1 MAELVNIKDLTREE
15 WLQERM
21 TGIGGSD
28 AGTILGVNKWKS
40 KTQLFFEKTNP
51 EMIQEIS
58 NDAIHF
64 GNVLEDVVAEEF
76 AARTGKKVRR
86 DNRMLRHPDHHFMM
100 ANLDRVVVGEKALLE
115 CKTTSQYNAEQW
127 EDDNVPAQYLCQ
139 IQHYMA
145 VTGFEK
151 AYIAVLIGGQS
162 FIWKE
167 IERDDELIQIIIDA
181 EKDFWENNVQ
191 ANVIPEIDGSEATS
205 DFINHMYQDIDNEEI
220 ELGSEADTLMKAI
233 ESIKEDIKE
242 KQQLQKKYENQLK
255 DALGHNTAGKTA
267 AYLATWKQQTRRSID
282 KKALE
287 EKYGKEVIDQ
297 FYKESEYRVLR
308 IKQIKEEQ

>member
-64 GNVLEDVVAEEF
+64 GNILEDVVAEEF

-86 DNRMLRHPDHHFMM
+86 DNRMLRHPEHKFMM

-115 CKTTSQYNAEQW
+115 CKTTSQFNKEQW

-167 IERDDELIQIIIDA
+167 IERDDELIQIIIEA

-191 ANVIPEIDGSEATS
+191 AGVIPEIDGSEATS
-205 DFINHMYQDIDNEEI
+205 EFINHMYQDIDNEEI

-242 KQQLQKKYENQLK
+242 QQQLQKKYENQLK
-255 DALGHNTAGKTA
+255 ESLGHNTAGKTA
-267 AYLATWKQQTRRSID
+267 AYLATWKQQTRRNLD

>member
-191 ANVIPEIDGSEATS
+191 ANVIPEIESSEATS
-205 DFINHMYQDIDNEEI
+205 DFSNYMYKDIDNEEI
-220 ELGSEADTLMKAI
+220 ELGTEADTLMKAI
-233 ESIKEDIKE
+233 ESIKEDVKE

-267 AYLATWKQQTRRSID
+267 AYLATWKQQTRRNLD

-287 EKYGKEVIDQ
+287 EKYGKDVIDQ

>member
-86 DNRMLRHPDHHFMM
+86 DNRMLRHPEHHFMM

-267 AYLATWKQQTRRSID
+267 AYLATWKQQTRRNLD

-287 EKYGKEVIDQ
+287 EKYGKEVIDR

>member
-1 MAELVNIKDLTREE
+1 MAELLNIKDLTREE
-15 WLQERM
+15 WLKERM

-76 AARTGKKVRR
+76 VARTGKKVRR
-86 DNRMLRHPDHHFMM
+86 DNRMLRHPEHKFMM

-167 IERDDELIQIIIDA
+167 IERDDELIEILINA

-191 ANVIPEIDGSEATS
+191 AGVIPEIDGSEATS

-233 ESIKEDIKE
+233 ESIKEDIKD

-255 DALGHNTAGKTA
+255 DSIGHNTAGKTA

>member
-51 EMIQEIS
+51 EMVQEIS

-86 DNRMLRHPDHHFMM
+86 DNRMLRHPEHHFMM

-115 CKTTSQYNAEQW
+115 CKTTSQFNKEQW

-145 VTGFEK
+145 VTGYEK

-167 IERDDELIQIIIDA
+167 IERDDELIQIIIEA

-191 ANVIPEIDGSEATS
+191 AGVIPEIDGSEATS
-205 DFINHMYQDIDNEEI
+205 EFINHMYQNIDNEEI
-220 ELGSEADTLMKAI
+220 ELGSEADTLIKAI

-242 KQQLQKKYENQLK
+242 QQQLQKKYENQLK
-255 DALGHNTAGKTA
+255 DSLGHNTAGKTA
-267 AYLATWKQQTRRSID
+267 AYLATWKQQTRRNLD

-287 EKYGKEVIDQ
+287 EKYGKDVIDQ

>member
-51 EMIQEIS
+51 AMIQEIS

-86 DNRMLRHPDHHFMM
+86 DNRMLRHPEHHFMM

-115 CKTTSQYNAEQW
+115 CKTTSQYNSEQW

-167 IERDDELIQIIIDA
+167 IERDEELIQIIIDA

-267 AYLATWKQQTRRSID
+267 AYHATWKQQTRRNLD

-287 EKYGKEVIDQ
+287 EKYGKDVIDQ

>member
-1 MAELVNIKDLTREE
+1 MAELLNIKDLTREE
-15 WLQERM
+15 WLEERM

-51 EMIQEIS
+51 EMIQEI
-58 NDAIHF
+58 NNEFIYW
-64 GNVLEDVVAEEF
+64 GNMMEDVVADEF
-76 AARTGKKVRR
+76 ARRTGKKVRR
-86 DNRMLRHPDHHFMM
+86 DNRMLRHPEHKFMM

-115 CKTTSQYNAEQW
+115 CKTTSQYNKEQW

-145 VTGFEK
+145 VTGYEK
-151 AYIAVLIGGQS
+151 AYIAVLIGGNN
-162 FIWKE
+162 FVWKE
-167 IERDDELIQIIIDA
+167 IPRDDELIEILIEA

-191 ANVIPEIDGSEATS
+191 SGVIPEIDGSEATS
-205 DFINHMYQDIDNEEI
+205 DFINYMYKDIDNEEI

-242 KQQLQKKYENQLK
+242 QQQLQKKYENQLK
-255 DALGHNTAGKTA
+255 DSLGHNTAGKTA

-287 EKYGKEVIDQ
+287 EKYGKDVIDQ

>member
-28 AGTILGVNKWKS
+28 VGTILGVNKWKS

-220 ELGSEADTLMKAI
+220 ELGTEADTLMKAI

-267 AYLATWKQQTRRSID
+267 AYLATWKQQTRRNLD

>member
-1 MAELVNIKDLTREE
+1 MAELINIRDLTREE

-167 IERDDELIQIIIDA
+167 IERDDELIQIIIAA

-242 KQQLQKKYENQLK
+242 KLQLQKKYENQLK

-267 AYLATWKQQTRRSID
+267 AYLATWKQQTRRNLD

-287 EKYGKEVIDQ
+287 EKYGKDVIDQ

>member
-15 WLQERM
+15 WLKERM

-86 DNRMLRHPDHHFMM
+86 DNRMLRHPEHHFMM

-205 DFINHMYQDIDNEEI
+205 DFINHMYKDIDNEEI
-220 ELGSEADTLMKAI
+220 ELGTEADTLMKAI

-242 KQQLQKKYENQLK
+242 QQQLQKKYENQLK
-255 DALGHNTAGKTA
+255 DSLGHNTSGKTA
-267 AYLATWKQQTRRSID
+267 AYLATWKQQTRRNLD

-287 EKYGKEVIDQ
+287 EKYGKDVIDQ

>member
-86 DNRMLRHPDHHFMM
+86 DNRMLRHPEHKFMM

-205 DFINHMYQDIDNEEI
+205 DFINHMYKDIDNEEI
-220 ELGSEADTLMKAI
+220 ELGTEADTLMKAI
-233 ESIKEDIKE
+233 ESIKEDVKE

-255 DALGHNTAGKTA
+255 DSLGHNAAGKTE
-267 AYLATWKQQTRRSID
+267 AYIATWKQQTRRSID

-287 EKYGKEVIDQ
+287 EKYGKDVIDQ

>member
-1 MAELVNIKDLTREE
+1 MAELLNIKDLTREE

-51 EMIQEIS
+51 EMIQEI
-58 NDAIHF
+58 NNEFIYW
-64 GNVLEDVVAEEF
+64 GNMMEDVVADEF
-76 AARTGKKVRR
+76 ARRTGKKVRR
-86 DNRMLRHPDHHFMM
+86 DNRMLRHPEHKFMM

-115 CKTTSQYNAEQW
+115 CKTTSQYNKEQW

-145 VTGFEK
+145 VTGYEK
-151 AYIAVLIGGQS
+151 AYIAVLIGGNN
-162 FIWKE
+162 FVWKE
-167 IERDDELIQIIIDA
+167 IPRDDELIEILIEA

-191 ANVIPEIDGSEATS
+191 SGVIPEIDGSEATS
-205 DFINHMYQDIDNEEI
+205 DFINYMYKDIDNEEI

-242 KQQLQKKYENQLK
+242 QQQLQKKYENQLK
-255 DALGHNTAGKTA
+255 DSLGHNTAGKTA

-287 EKYGKEVIDQ
+287 EKYGKDVIDQ

>member
-51 EMIQEIS
+51 EMVQEIS

-86 DNRMLRHPDHHFMM
+86 DNRMLRHPEHHFMM

-115 CKTTSQYNAEQW
+115 CKTTSQFNKEQW

-145 VTGFEK
+145 VTGYEK

-167 IERDDELIQIIIDA
+167 IERDDELIQIIIEA

-191 ANVIPEIDGSEATS
+191 AGVIPEIDGSEATS
-205 DFINHMYQDIDNEEI
+205 EFINHMYQDIDNEEI

-242 KQQLQKKYENQLK
+242 QQQLQKKYENQLK
-255 DALGHNTAGKTA
+255 DSLGHNTAGKTA
-267 AYLATWKQQTRRSID
+267 AYLATWKQQTRRNLD

-287 EKYGKEVIDQ
+287 EKYGKEAIDQ

>member
-86 DNRMLRHPDHHFMM
+86 DNRMLRHPEHHFMM

-115 CKTTSQYNAEQW
+115 CKTTSQFNKEQW

-145 VTGFEK
+145 VTGYEK

-167 IERDDELIQIIIDA
+167 IERDDELIQIIIAA
-181 EKDFWENNVQ
+181 EKDFWENYVQ
-191 ANVIPEIDGSEATS
+191 AGVIPEIDGSEATS
-205 DFINHMYQDIDNEEI
+205 EFINHMYQDIDNEEI
-220 ELGSEADTLMKAI
+220 ELGTEADTLMKAI

-242 KQQLQKKYENQLK
+242 QQQLQKKYENQLK
-255 DALGHNTAGKTA
+255 DSLGHNTAGKTA
-267 AYLATWKQQTRRSID
+267 AYLATWKQQTRRNLD

-287 EKYGKEVIDQ
+287 EKYGKEAIDQ

>member
-1 MAELVNIKDLTREE
+1 MAELLNIKDLTREE

-51 EMIQEIS
+51 EMIQEI
-58 NDAIHF
+58 NNEFIYW
-64 GNVLEDVVAEEF
+64 GNMMEDVVADEF
-76 AARTGKKVRR
+76 ARRTGKKVRR
-86 DNRMLRHPDHHFMM
+86 DNRMLRHPEHKFMM

-115 CKTTSQYNAEQW
+115 CKTTSQYNTEQW

-145 VTGFEK
+145 VTGYEK
-151 AYIAVLIGGQS
+151 AYIAVLIGGNS
-162 FIWKE
+162 FVWKE
-167 IERDDELIQIIIDA
+167 ILRDDELIQILIDA

-191 ANVIPEIDGSEATS
+191 SGVIPEIDGSEATS
-205 DFINHMYQDIDNEEI
+205 DFINYMYKDIDNEEI

-242 KQQLQKKYENQLK
+242 QQQLQKKYENQLK
-255 DALGHNTAGKTA
+255 DSLGHNTAGKTA

-287 EKYGKEVIDQ
+287 EKYGKDVIDQ

>member
-1 MAELVNIKDLTREE
+1 MAELINIKDLTREE

-28 AGTILGVNKWKS
+28 AGTVLGVNKWKS

-51 EMIQEIS
+51 EMVQEI
-58 NDAIHF
+58 NNEFIYW
-64 GNVLEDVVAEEF
+64 GNMMEDVVADEF
-76 AARTGKKVRR
+76 ARRTGKKVRR
-86 DNRMLRHPDHHFMM
+86 DNRMLRHPKYKFMM

-115 CKTTSQYNAEQW
+115 CKTTSQYNTEQW

-145 VTGFEK
+145 VTDYEK
-151 AYIAVLIGGQS
+151 AYIAVLIGGNN
-162 FIWKE
+162 FVWKE
-167 IERDDELIQIIIDA
+167 IPRDDELIQILIEA

-191 ANVIPEIDGSEATS
+191 ANIIPEIDGSETTS
-205 DFINHMYQDIDNEEI
+205 DFINYMYQDIDNEEI
-220 ELGSEADTLMKAI
+220 ELGTEADTLMKAI
-233 ESIKEDIKE
+233 ESIKEDVKD

-255 DALGHNTAGKTA
+255 DSLGHNTAGKTA

-287 EKYGKEVIDQ
+287 EKYGKDVIDQ

-308 IKQIKEEQ
+308 IKQIKEEK

>member
-28 AGTILGVNKWKS
+28 SGTILGVNKWKS

-51 EMIQEIS
+51 EMVQEIS

-86 DNRMLRHPDHHFMM
+86 DNRMLRHPEHHFMM

-220 ELGSEADTLMKAI
+220 ELGSEANTLMKAI

-267 AYLATWKQQTRRSID
+267 AYLATWKQQTRRNLD

-287 EKYGKEVIDQ
+287 EKYGKEAIDQ

>member
-220 ELGSEADTLMKAI
+220 ELGTEADTLMKAI

-255 DALGHNTAGKTA
+255 DALGHNTAGKTG
-267 AYLATWKQQTRRSID
+267 AYLATWKQQTRRNLD

>member
-255 DALGHNTAGKTA
+255 DSLGHNTAGKTA

-287 EKYGKEVIDQ
+287 EKYGKDVIDQ

>member
-1 MAELVNIKDLTREE
+1 MAELVNIKDLTRDE
-15 WLQERM
+15 WLRERM

-51 EMIQEIS
+51 EMIQEI
-58 NDAIHF
+58 NNEFIYW
-64 GNVLEDVVAEEF
+64 GNMMEDVVADEF
-76 AARTGKKVRR
+76 ARRTGKKVRR
-86 DNRMLRHPDHHFMM
+86 DNRMLRHPEHRFMM

-115 CKTTSQYNAEQW
+115 CKTTSQYNTEQW
-127 EDDNVPAQYLCQ
+127 EDDNVPAHYLCQ

-145 VTGFEK
+145 VTGYEK
-151 AYIAVLIGGQS
+151 AYIAVLIGGNN
-162 FIWKE
+162 FVWKE
-167 IERDDELIQIIIDA
+167 IPRDDELIQILIDA

-191 ANVIPEIDGSEATS
+191 ANIIPEIDGSEATS
-205 DFINHMYQDIDNEEI
+205 DFINYMYQDIDNEEI
-220 ELGSEADTLMKAI
+220 ELGTEADTLMKAI
-233 ESIKEDIKE
+233 ESIKVDVKE

-255 DALGHNTAGKTA
+255 DSLGHNIAGKTA
-267 AYLATWKQQTRRSID
+267 AYLATWKQQTRRNLD

-287 EKYGKEVIDQ
+287 EKYGKDVIDQ

-308 IKQIKEEQ
+308 IKQIKEEK

>member
-1 MAELVNIKDLTREE
+1 MAELLNIKDLTREE

-51 EMIQEIS
+51 EMIQEI
-58 NDAIHF
+58 NNEFIYW
-64 GNVLEDVVAEEF
+64 GNMMEDVVADEF
-76 AARTGKKVRR
+76 ARRTGKKVRR
-86 DNRMLRHPDHHFMM
+86 DNRMLRHPEHKFMM

-115 CKTTSQYNAEQW
+115 CKTTSQYNKEQW

-145 VTGFEK
+145 VTGYEK
-151 AYIAVLIGGQS
+151 AYIAVLIGGNN
-162 FIWKE
+162 FVWKE
-167 IERDDELIQIIIDA
+167 IPRDDELIEILIEA

-191 ANVIPEIDGSEATS
+191 SGVIPEIDGSEATS
-205 DFINHMYQDIDNEEI
+205 DFINYMYKDIDNEEI
-220 ELGSEADTLMKAI
+220 ELGSEADTLMKSI

-242 KQQLQKKYENQLK
+242 QQQLQKKYENQLK
-255 DALGHNTAGKTA
+255 DSLGHNTAGKTA

-287 EKYGKEVIDQ
+287 EKYGKDVIDQ

>member
-1 MAELVNIKDLTREE
+1 MAELINIKDLTREE

-86 DNRMLRHPDHHFMM
+86 DNRMLRHPEHHFMM

-242 KQQLQKKYENQLK
+242 QQQLQKKYENQLK
-255 DALGHNTAGKTA
+255 DSLGHNTAGKTA
-267 AYLATWKQQTRRSID
+267 AYLATWKQQTRRNLD

-287 EKYGKEVIDQ
+287 EKYGKEAIDQ

>member
-76 AARTGKKVRR
+76 AERTGKKVRR
-86 DNRMLRHPDHHFMM
+86 DNRMLRHPEHHFMT

-255 DALGHNTAGKTA
+255 DALGHNAAGKTA
-267 AYLATWKQQTRRSID
+267 AYLATWKQQTRRNLD

-287 EKYGKEVIDQ
+287 EKYGKEIIDQ

>member
-51 EMIQEIS
+51 EMVQEIS

-86 DNRMLRHPDHHFMM
+86 DNRMLRHPEHHFMM

-191 ANVIPEIDGSEATS
+191 VGVIPEIDGSEATS
-205 DFINHMYQDIDNEEI
+205 EFINHMYQDIDNEEI

-242 KQQLQKKYENQLK
+242 QQQLQKKYENQLK
-255 DALGHNTAGKTA
+255 DSLGHNTVGKTA
-267 AYLATWKQQTRRSID
+267 AYLATWKQQTRRNLD

-287 EKYGKEVIDQ
+287 EKYGKDVIDQ

>member
-220 ELGSEADTLMKAI
+220 ELGTEADTLMKAI

-267 AYLATWKQQTRRSID
+267 AYLATWKQQTRRNLD

>member
-86 DNRMLRHPDHHFMM
+86 DNRMLRHPEHHFMM

-267 AYLATWKQQTRRSID
+267 AYLATWKQQTRRNLD

>member
-64 GNVLEDVVAEEF
+64 GNILEDVVAEEF

-86 DNRMLRHPDHHFMM
+86 DNRMLRHPEHHFMM

-191 ANVIPEIDGSEATS
+191 VNVIPEIDGSEATS

-220 ELGSEADTLMKAI
+220 ELGTEADTLMKAI

-267 AYLATWKQQTRRSID
+267 AYLATWKQQTRRNLD

-287 EKYGKEVIDQ
+287 EKYGKEVIDK

>member
-76 AARTGKKVRR
+76 AARTGKKLRR
-86 DNRMLRHPDHHFMM
+86 DNRMLRHPEHHFMM

-115 CKTTSQYNAEQW
+115 CKTTSQFNKEQW

-145 VTGFEK
+145 VTGYEK

-167 IERDDELIQIIIDA
+167 IERDDELIQIIIEA

-191 ANVIPEIDGSEATS
+191 AGVIPEIDGSEATS
-205 DFINHMYQDIDNEEI
+205 EFINHMYQDIDNEEI

-242 KQQLQKKYENQLK
+242 QQQLQKKYENQLK
-255 DALGHNTAGKTA
+255 DSLGHNTAGKTA
-267 AYLATWKQQTRRSID
+267 AYLATWKQQTRRNLD

-287 EKYGKEVIDQ
+287 EKYGKDVIDQ

>member
-76 AARTGKKVRR
+76 AVRTGKKVRR
-86 DNRMLRHPDHHFMM
+86 DNRMLRHPEHHFMM

-115 CKTTSQYNAEQW
+115 CKTTSQYNKEQW

-167 IERDDELIQIIIDA
+167 IQRDDELIQIIIDA

-242 KQQLQKKYENQLK
+242 QQQLQKKYENQLK
-255 DALGHNTAGKTA
+255 DSLGHNTAGKTA
-267 AYLATWKQQTRRSID
+267 AYLATWKQQTRRNLD

>member
-167 IERDDELIQIIIDA
+167 IQRDEELIQIIITA
-181 EKDFWENNVQ
+181 EKDFWENYVQ
-191 ANVIPEIDGSEATS
+191 AGVIPEIDGSEATTE
-205 DFINHMYQDIDNEEI
+205 FINHMYQDIDNEEI

-242 KQQLQKKYENQLK
+242 QQQLQKKYENQLK
-255 DALGHNTAGKTA
+255 DSLGHNTSGKTA

-287 EKYGKEVIDQ
+287 EKYGKDVIDQ

>member
-86 DNRMLRHPDHHFMM
+86 DNRMLRHPEHHFMM

-287 EKYGKEVIDQ
+287 EKYGKDVIDQ